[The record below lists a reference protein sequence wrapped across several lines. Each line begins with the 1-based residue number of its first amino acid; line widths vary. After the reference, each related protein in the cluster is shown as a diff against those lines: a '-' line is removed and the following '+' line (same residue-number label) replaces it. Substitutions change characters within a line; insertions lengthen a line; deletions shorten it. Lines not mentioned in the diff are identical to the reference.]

1 MKTEDAT
8 NSRKHLADST
18 YMSGP
23 HSKTEENI
31 MFAVGHVA
39 LGYLTGKATSK
50 LLNAKINI
58 PLLFFA
64 SIIPDVD
71 FLLGLEHRGPT
82 HSLIVQTIIF
92 IPIFLVYRKQ
102 AAPVFASLVQ
112 HSLLGDLLAGAGG
125 TQLFWPVTSQ
135 WYGTQICVTNI
146 LSITLE
152 WIAFLVFIA
161 VLWITKD
168 VKSLFQ
174 HQRYNLLLT
183 IPVLTVILPSFLQF
197 PLAVPTALIIPHL
210 ILLAILA
217 LSIAA
222 NLRQIL
228 RIRR

>member
-1 MKTEDAT
+1 MQ
-8 NSRKHLADST
+8 
-18 YMSGP
+18 GF

-58 PLLFFA
+58 PLLFFV
-64 SIIPDVD
+64 SIIPDAD
-71 FLLGLEHRGPT
+71 LLVGLEHRGPT
-82 HSLIVQTIIF
+82 HSLILQTVVF
-92 IPIFLVYRKQ
+92 IPIFLLYRKQ
-102 AAPVFASLVQ
+102 ATPVFASLIQ
-112 HSLLGDLLAGAGG
+112 HSLLGDLLVGVGG
-125 TQLFWPVTSQ
+125 VQLFWPITSQ

-152 WIAFLVFIA
+152 WSVFLVFLAI
-161 VLWITKD
+161 LWITKD
-168 VKSLFQ
+168 IKSLFQ

-197 PLAVPTALIIPHL
+197 PLGVPTALIIPHL

-228 RIRR
+228 KIKR